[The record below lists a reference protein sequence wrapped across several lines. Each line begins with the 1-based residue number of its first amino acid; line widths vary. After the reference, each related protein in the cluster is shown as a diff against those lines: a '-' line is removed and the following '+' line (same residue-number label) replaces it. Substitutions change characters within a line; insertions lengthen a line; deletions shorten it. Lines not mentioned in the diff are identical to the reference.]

1 LIPGFDSR
9 RLLLARLA
17 FRNIRLNWRHS
28 LATMLAIMGGFA
40 AVSLF
45 DGFLLA
51 LHEYNEEHYV
61 NKGMVGHVI
70 IEREGAAEH
79 ILEDL
84 WGYSLSKEDQSSVVA
99 LLDGDQRVEASM
111 RYLLLTGL
119 ISNGKTNS
127 LFIGSGLEEENGV
140 KIRGEGWAWNT
151 IAGLPLYRS
160 PNPGLI
166 MGSGLAQRLGC
177 TFDPKVIQNKNG
189 TYLAEERKL
198 DCPGKNFQ
206 LSVTTEH
213 SQVNAADLPVSGVTD
228 FQLREFNDK
237 VLVMPLEHAQ
247 RLFDT
252 DRISRYVVLLK
263 NPNMIPAFVRDI
275 RARAKER
282 NLPLEAIPWIEHP
295 VASMAK
301 GGLEVMDVFRGLF
314 LSVVAVIAA
323 MSVANSMMKSI
334 NERIREIGT
343 FRSFGF
349 RRRDIIWLFS
359 LEGLFLGFF
368 SCLGGIAVTS
378 LLAFVISNLGLTFN
392 AGVLSTPMPLNFSMA
407 FLTWVTTL
415 ATLSLITFLASWLVS
430 RKAAQMVVA
439 DALRYIA

>member
-1 LIPGFDSR
+1 MMIDSR
-9 RLLLARLA
+9 KLLLARLA

-70 IEREGAAEH
+70 IEKLGAAEH

-84 WGYSLSKEDQSSVVA
+84 WGYSLSKEDQASIAS
-99 LLDGDQRVEASM
+99 LLEGDQRVETAM

-127 LFIGSGLEEENGV
+127 LFIGSGMEEENGV
-140 KIRGEGWAWNT
+140 KIRGKGWAWNT

-160 PNPGLI
+160 PAPGLI

-177 TFDPKVIQNKNG
+177 VFDPAILQNKDG

-198 DCPGKNFQ
+198 ECPVKTFQ

-228 FQLREFNDK
+228 YQLREFNDK
-237 VLVMPLEHAQ
+237 VLVMPLDDAQ

-263 NPNMIPAFVRDI
+263 SSNMIPAFVRDI
-275 RARAKER
+275 QAKALER
-282 NLPLEAIPWIEHP
+282 KLPIEAVPWIDHP
-295 VASMAK
+295 VAAMAK

-314 LSVVAVIAA
+314 LSVVSVIAA

-343 FRSFGF
+343 LRSFGF
-349 RRRDIIWLFS
+349 RRRDIVWLFS

-368 SCLGGIAVTS
+368 SCLGGIALTS
-378 LLAFVISNLGLTFN
+378 LLAFVIRNLGLTFN

-407 FLTWVTTL
+407 FPTWAGTL
-415 ATLSLITFLASWLVS
+415 LILSLITFLASWLVS
-430 RKAAQMVVA
+430 RRAAKMVVA